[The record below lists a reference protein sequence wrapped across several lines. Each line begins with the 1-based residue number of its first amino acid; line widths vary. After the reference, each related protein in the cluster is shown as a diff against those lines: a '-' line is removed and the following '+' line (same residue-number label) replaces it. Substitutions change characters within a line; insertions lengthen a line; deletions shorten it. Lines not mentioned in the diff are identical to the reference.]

1 MIDQTAKCRALE
13 ALHQGAETFVIPNP
27 WDAGSARLL
36 QGLGFKALATT
47 SSGFAFTHG
56 LTDGAVSLED
66 KLGHC
71 AGMARA
77 TDIPISVDFEDGF
90 ATSTKEMIENLSRLV
105 ETGVAGCSI
114 EDYCRETK
122 TLYDAQEAADR
133 VQAAAEYVRSL
144 DMPFQLVARAEVML
158 RSDAPLET
166 AIERLVAYERA
177 GAHILFAPGLTRL
190 DEIRTLRSAVE
201 LPLNVLASFF
211 RGVTVAEF
219 AEAGACRVSLGGA
232 LTWAI
237 ARPLVEASK
246 EMLEQGT
253 FDWMQ
258 AALSGAEVRALLSK

>member
-1 MIDQTAKCRALE
+1 MTDQATKCRALE
-13 ALHQGAETFVIPNP
+13 ARHQGSETFVIPNP

-47 SSGFAFTHG
+47 SSGFAFTQG
-56 LTDGAVSLED
+56 LTDGAVTLQD
-66 KLGHC
+66 KLDHC
-71 AGMARA
+71 ARVARA

-90 ATSTKEMIENLSRLV
+90 ARSTKKMLENVARLV

-122 TLYDAQEAADR
+122 TLYEPGEAADR

-158 RSDAPLET
+158 RADAPLET
-166 AIERLVAYERA
+166 AIERLVAYEKA
-177 GAHILFAPGLTRL
+177 GAHVLFAPGLRTL
-190 DEIRTLRSAVE
+190 EEIRAIRAAVE

-211 RGVTVAEF
+211 RGVTLPQF
-219 AEAGACRVSLGGA
+219 AQAGACRVSLGGT
-232 LTWAI
+232 LTWAL
-237 ARPLVEASK
+237 ARPLVAASR

-258 AALSGAEVRALLSK
+258 SALSGAEVRALLSK